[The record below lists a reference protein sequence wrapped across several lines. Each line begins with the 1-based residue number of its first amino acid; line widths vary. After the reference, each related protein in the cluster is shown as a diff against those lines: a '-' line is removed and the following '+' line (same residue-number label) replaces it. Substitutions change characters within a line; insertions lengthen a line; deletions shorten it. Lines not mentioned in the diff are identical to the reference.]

1 MSTGGLVLPDVS
13 PCTKP
18 TKKPSHIH
26 VTYGKDS
33 EDVLS
38 RYLAEIFR
46 MSPNTDLSIPFQG
59 VDVVATFPSSASESS
74 VLWFKSK
81 MESVPGL
88 VVTTRPISSMEK
100 KKTKQCYAFQ
110 ITATYQG

>member
-1 MSTGGLVLPDVS
+1 M
-13 PCTKP
+13 
-18 TKKPSHIH
+18 
-26 VTYGKDS
+26 
-33 EDVLS
+33 
-38 RYLAEIFR
+38 
-46 MSPNTDLSIPFQG
+46 
-59 VDVVATFPSSASESS
+59 DVVATFPSSASESS